1 MNNFRVK
8 VGSSRSVAVPPR
20 DAVRLGN
27 DVVLDMANRLIGD
40 IRESRDDLVRELS
53 DPDAVRQYFVCSG
66 DVMVKALVSRSGDDS
81 DLQIELYICQIERYA
96 RFAI

>member
-27 DVVLDMANRLIGD
+27 DVVLDMANCLID
-40 IRESRDDLVRELS
+40 NIERDRNNLVRELS
-53 DPDAVRQYFVCSG
+53 DPDDVRQYFVCSG
-66 DVMVKALVSRSGDDS
+66 DVMVKALVSRGDNDS